1 MESTQRGEHLRD
13 EADHRMQRAPGT
25 RQPRFYLVAAPLIP
39 QTPFAEVLTVVGQQ
53 SVGVFAQSG
62 ARSADHLPTIEVRCR
77 IGSDPARVAA
87 RETSERNLF
96 HRPSVEAMCESRVMH
111 DLAIADVDS
120 VMLVTTARR
129 DNV

>member
-1 MESTQRGEHLRD
+1 MPSRTQADLFQRAEHLRD

-62 ARSADHLPTIEVRCR
+62 ARSADPLPTIEVRWR
-77 IGSDPARVAA
+77 IGSDPARVAVSIS
-87 RETSERNLF
+87 TSDCITV
-96 HRPSVEAMCESRVMH
+96 SASSTGYGSKCS
-111 DLAIADVDS
+111 AS
-120 VMLVTTARR
+120 G
-129 DNV
+129 